1 MKIDRAVITEQ
12 TLTINLTT
20 ADLIAAM
27 PPKVRKQIADGATF
41 QATVAIPSGDA
52 GDVVAVSDDYP
63 VVCTVFVRSAA
74 KAGK

>member
-20 ADLIAAM
+20 ADLIAAL

-41 QATVAIPSGDA
+41 EAAVTVPVA
-52 GDVVAVSDDYP
+52 GRVLLGGADVP
-63 VVCTVFVRSAA
+63 IVCTVFVRSAA
-74 KAGK
+74 KVAK